1 MNYDPLAKQFW
12 LVLAFVGVIIPGA
25 AQNVIISLEE
35 AVRIASSKYAGLG
48 RDRLLVLQQNKL
60 AESGTLMP
68 PTQIFFS
75 GEEFNFND
83 QSGVQSFNIQQ
94 NFNLPKKAK
103 AQKEYYHH
111 SALLAQRQLE
121 LTEQELKYKIKLS
134 YYRLQHAKREQA
146 LAIEN
151 QKLYGDFLALTTTLL
166 EKGETGKLPQL
177 SARSHL
183 GKAQLEREHANE
195 KYQIAFHLFNQWLR
209 SDTLY
214 DVEEQVDIIQPVI
227 VDTNLTNNPHL
238 QVIQAKQELAV
249 ANVEIQKVKLLPQ
262 INSGLRL
269 QNAFGTFPL
278 FGYQIGANVPLFQ
291 KSYKKRIEA
300 AEVGVKAQQS
310 ALKTEQQHLEQTLS
324 ELNYRIEHQLHILEY
339 LQQDL
344 QPIVDQQSEL
354 SLQAFQEG
362 EISYLEYLDS
372 LEQVLNVK
380 KQYLEALYQFNLLR
394 LELDYWLGK

>member
-1 MNYDPLAKQFW
+1 MRRLLLILSIIINTNLYAKSS
-12 LVLAFVGVIIPGA
+12 VLIEGNIKTKEKVII
-25 AQNVIISLEE
+25 NEIKDLLE
-35 AVRIASSKYAGLG
+35 S
-48 RDRLLVLQQNKL
+48 DN
-60 AESGTLMP
+60 
-68 PTQIFFS
+68 
-75 GEEFNFND
+75 
-83 QSGVQSFNIQQ
+83 
-94 NFNLPKKAK
+94 
-103 AQKEYYHH
+103 
-111 SALLAQRQLE
+111 
-121 LTEQELKYKIKLS
+121 LTEHLNEIER
-134 YYRLQHAKREQA
+134 RLWNLRIFSQVN